1 MLYFYASNKWTGDA
15 PLKRGFFYGVSQD
28 NLEEAT
34 KHLQRCLNII
44 LGASTLIVD
53 GDYGPATTR
62 AVQAFQKLCN
72 LTVTGVVDHYN
83 WSKLIEESNRRA
95 KLITSYKAQCLNLGQ
110 HNFVVFVD
118 AGHGG
123 LDKELNYTT
132 SGKRAYHQNEAMHHQ
147 GHYYEGHENRIAAEA
162 FIRACTQKGILCI
175 RTYHPV
181 EDWPLSKRTAII
193 RDWLERGYYGYL
205 HSFHSN
211 AISSR
216 NTAAKLEAT
225 RGFMVFTTK
234 GDSLSDELAQRHF
247 KHVEQAT
254 LWDWKYRSDETDGD
268 KDYEANFQVL
278 RETDLRQ
285 YSPYFAAILEEWG
298 FHTSKTDAQFITST
312 QGRAQRVK
320 AALNTAIWAK
330 ANLFQHIIN
339 Y

>member
-1 MLYFYASNKWTGDA
+1 MPYFYSRNKWTGDA
-15 PLKRGFFYGVSQD
+15 PLKRGFLYGVSQD
-28 NLEEAT
+28 KLEQAT
-34 KHLQRCLNII
+34 KHLQRLLNII
-44 LGASTLIVD
+44 LAASTLTVD
-53 GDYGPATTR
+53 GDYGPATTK

-72 LTVTGVVDHYN
+72 LPVTGVVDHHN
-83 WSKLIEESNRRA
+83 WLKLMEESNTRA
-95 KLITSYKAQCLNLGQ
+95 KLVTSYKAQCLNLGQ
-110 HNFVVFVD
+110 HTFVVFVD

-123 LDKELNYTT
+123 LNNQLQYVTP
-132 SGKRAYHQNEAMHHQ
+132 GKRAYHQGEQLHHQ

-162 FIRACTQKGILCI
+162 FIKECTKQGILCI

-181 EDWPLSKRTAII
+181 EDWPLSKRTQII

-216 NTAAKLEAT
+216 NSAAQLDAT

-234 GDSLSDELAQRHF
+234 GDSLSDELAQKHF
-247 KHVEQAT
+247 KHVQQAT
-254 LWDWKYRSDETDGD
+254 AWNWQYRSDETDGD

-285 YSPYFAAILEEWG
+285 YNPYFAAILEEWG
-298 FHTSKTDAQFITST
+298 FHTSKADTRFITSS
-312 QGRAQRVK
+312 QGRKQRVK
-320 AALNTAIWAK
+320 AALHTAIWAK
-330 ANLFQHIIN
+330 ANLFQHVTN